1 MNSPPLLVSFYGLE
15 QYLTALPIA
24 ARTEFESQIRRLV
37 EMGLPPVV
45 SARCLGVLFGF
56 SGEIIGAMMRRTMRY
71 YRHFVIPKGRGKRH
85 IYAPRVALKV
95 IQKWFGYHLASAI
108 KFDPCVHGF
117 VKGRSAVQA
126 AMKHCAATW
135 VFSADIQDFFPST
148 LKAIVES
155 AIESLGYPQHG
166 AKLMTALCCYG
177 DGLAQGS
184 PASPVLS
191 NLVFRQA
198 DKELTQLACDFG
210 ARYTRYADDIVFSG
224 TAEVPAQLDVKVIQ
238 IIECHGWKI
247 APKKQWLAR
256 LPNRLRVHG
265 LLVHGDV
272 PRLTKG
278 YRNRIRAFKHLMAAG
293 RVSDKDIQKIKGHLA
308 YAKSVDAFNHG

>member
-1 MNSPPLLVSFYGLE
+1 
-15 QYLTALPIA
+15 
-24 ARTEFESQIRRLV
+24 
-37 EMGLPPVV
+37 
-45 SARCLGVLFGF
+45 
-56 SGEIIGAMMRRTMRY
+56 
-71 YRHFVIPKGRGKRH
+71 
-85 IYAPRVALKV
+85 
-95 IQKWFGYHLASAI
+95 
-108 KFDPCVHGF
+108 
-117 VKGRSAVQA
+117 
-126 AMKHCAATW
+126 
-135 VFSADIQDFFPST
+135 
-148 LKAIVES
+148 
-155 AIESLGYPQHG
+155 
-166 AKLMTALCCYG
+166 MTALCCYG

-198 DKELTQLACDFG
+198 DKELIQLACDFG

-224 TAEVPAQLDVKVIQ
+224 TAEVPAQLDVKIRQ

-265 LLVHGDV
+265 LLVHGEV

-278 YRNRIRAFKHLMAAG
+278 YRNRIRAFKHMLAAG